1 MSGTLTIVIRVPM
14 TNFKTVRVIRLND
27 QVVRMDVDGL
37 GLSATAGGSSIVTNL
52 TSIGDVVGG
61 ASNGDVIVW
70 DTSSSQWIPGT
81 VTTAVTASDVLPPYP
96 SSTEAYGIT
105 TNESGGYRWRKLKD
119 QDHYIAFAI
128 SLNATPNTLEKG
140 RTYASASLTISVCN
154 STDFPPTGYT
164 AVLING
170 TAATDVTGVFP
181 NLIVGDTITDPTTI
195 SITVNASAESDTD
208 TDSVSWRWRK
218 YWGVNSATALTHV
231 QVEALTSQAL
241 STSRLGTY
249 SFNASQG
256 GYLWVVY
263 PQSFGTAVQFTV
275 GGLATTFT
283 EYNIDITNT
292 YAATAAYYTYKSQE
306 LQFGTAVS
314 VVVT

>member
-1 MSGTLTIVIRVPM
+1 M
-14 TNFKTVRVIRLND
+14 TNFKTVKVIRLND
-27 QVVRMDVDGL
+27 QVSRIDIEGL

-52 TSIGDVVGG
+52 SSVGDVQGG
-61 ASNGDVIVW
+61 ASNGQVLVW
-70 DTSSSQWIPGT
+70 DDSASGWLPGT
-81 VTTAVTASDVLPPYP
+81 ITTTLTASDVLPEYP
-96 SSTEAYGIT
+96 CSTESYGLT
-105 TNESGGYRWRKLKD
+105 TDESGSFRWRKLKE
-119 QDHYIAFAI
+119 QDHYISFDSRLTL
-128 SLNATPNTLEKG
+128 SLSTLEKG
-140 RTYASASLTISVCN
+140 QVYSSVNLTITSCN
-154 STDFPPTGYT
+154 TADFPLTGYT
-164 AVLING
+164 AVLWNG
-170 TAATDVTGVFP
+170 VAVSASSLTGTLPTITFAP
-181 NLIVGDTITDPTTI
+181 GGGITDPTTI
-195 SITVNASAESDTD
+195 QVTAEAGTD
-208 TDSVSWRWRK
+208 TDNATDSIAWRWRK